1 MSVKTWPP
9 FCSGHVRMSLIKSR
23 LINYIKFHND
33 DVYNIY
39 EDSCNRGITLTLM
52 LRLFKTFQQILTSAM
67 IPFFL
72 KNPLPHADEATAPSG
87 LFSYRPYIFRGESVR
102 LSVWL
107 FVQIQHISQTGRKT
121 RTDGRRDRHSL
132 RLRQVRWLM
141 NFYHDLVEPD
151 FRSAT
156 VNCCQYHRIESQQWG
171 SNFKLNYRGHSY
183 GGVKQQPHC
192 RQGVVYVQRYN
203 SSALTTG
210 RKKEAWFFLNDFL
223 ACNC

>member
-33 DVYNIY
+33 DVHNIY
-39 EDSCNRGITLTLM
+39 EDSCKRGVTLTLE
-52 LRLFKTFQQILTSAM
+52 TFQQILTSAV

-72 KNPLPHADEATAPSG
+72 KNPLPHADEATEPSG
-87 LFSYRPYIFRGESVR
+87 LFSYHPYIFWGESVR

-107 FVQIQHISQTGRKT
+107 FVQIQPMKDAKKKT
-121 RTDGRRDRHSL
+121 FLKLDGRRDRQSL

-156 VNCCQYHRIESQQWG
+156 VNCSQYHRIESNPNNEG
-171 SNFKLNYRGHSY
+171 AILNSITGAIVMVESSNNYTADRALY
-183 GGVKQQPHC
+183 M
-192 RQGVVYVQRYN
+192 YNAWN
-203 SSALTTG
+203 SSALTTD
-210 RKKEAWFFLNDFL
+210 RKKRLGFS
-223 ACNC
+223 